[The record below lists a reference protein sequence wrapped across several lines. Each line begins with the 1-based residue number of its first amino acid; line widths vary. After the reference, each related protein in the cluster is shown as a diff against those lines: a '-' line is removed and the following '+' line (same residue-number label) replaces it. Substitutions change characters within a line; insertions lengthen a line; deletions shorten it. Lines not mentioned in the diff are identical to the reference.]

1 MRLTSLG
8 LSFNQIDKMSAQQK
22 YYVDLLMKGLGVV
35 GLGIIAFFAS
45 RFVANTED
53 TRDKVI
59 MLNTKIE
66 GIESDV
72 DELKNDV
79 KQIRLKP

>member
-1 MRLTSLG
+1 
-8 LSFNQIDKMSAQQK
+8 MSTQQK
-22 YYVDLLMKGLGVV
+22 YYVDLLIKGLAVV
-35 GLGIIAFFAS
+35 GLGVIAFFCS

-59 MLNTKIE
+59 ILNTKIE

-79 KQIRLKP
+79 KQIRMKP